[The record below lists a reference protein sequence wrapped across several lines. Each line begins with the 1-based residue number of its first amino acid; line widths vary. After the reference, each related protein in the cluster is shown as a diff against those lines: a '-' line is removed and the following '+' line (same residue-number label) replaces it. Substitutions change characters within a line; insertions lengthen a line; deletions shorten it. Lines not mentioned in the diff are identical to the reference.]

1 MIDSI
6 LDLRERFYKNGII
19 HKQTV
24 KLALD
29 HIKDGVPIIIV
40 DDFDRENEGDLMIAA
55 DKATVENIAFMC
67 RYGRGIMCLPVSGE
81 LLDKL
86 EIPMMVQNSTDP
98 LNTPFTVSVDA
109 KAGVTTGVS
118 AGDRLATIK
127 AMLSPL
133 SRPEDLTRPGHLF
146 PLRAR
151 DRLLLERRGHTEV
164 SVVLTKILDMTPLAV
179 ISEIMNFDGSMS
191 RLGDLDILATRHNLQ
206 MVSIEDICEELNIGK
221 NSNKSVQQLGA

>member
-6 LDLRERFYKNGII
+6 LNLRARYYSGARIR
-19 HKQTV
+19 KQNV
-24 KLALD
+24 KWALD
-29 HIKDGVPIIIV
+29 DIIAGTPIIIV
-40 DDFDRENEGDLMIAA
+40 DDFNRENEGDLMIAA
-55 DKATVENIAFMC
+55 EKATVENVAFMC

-81 LLDKL
+81 LLDRL
-86 EIPMMVQNSTDP
+86 DIPMMVQNSTDP

-109 KAGVTTGVS
+109 KEGVTTGVS

-127 AMLSPL
+127 TMLNPL

-151 DRLLLERRGHTEV
+151 DKLLTERRGHTEA
-164 SVVLTKILDMTPLAV
+164 SVVLTKILDMMPLAV

-191 RLGDLDILATRHNLQ
+191 RLPDLDKLSFRHDLQ

-221 NSNKSVQQLGA
+221 DSNKSVQRLGA

>member
-6 LDLRERFYKNGII
+6 LNLRARYYSGARI
-19 HKQTV
+19 HK
-24 KLALD
+24 KNIRWALD

-86 EIPMMVQNSTDP
+86 DIPMMVQDSTDP

-127 AMLSPL
+127 TMLDPTSK
-133 SRPEDLTRPGHLF
+133 PEDLTRPGHLF

-179 ISEIMNFDGSMS
+179 ISEIMSFDGSMS
-191 RLGDLDILATRHNLQ
+191 RLPELDILSTRHNLQ
-206 MVSIEDICEELNIGK
+206 MISIEDICEELNIGK
-221 NSNKSVQQLGA
+221 NSNKSIQ

>member
-1 MIDSI
+1 MIYSI
-6 LDLRERFYKNGII
+6 LNLRARYYSGARI
-19 HKQTV
+19 HKKNV

-29 HIKDGVPIIIV
+29 DIKAGVPIIIV

-55 DKATVENIAFMC
+55 EKATIENIAFMC

-86 EIPMMVQNSTDP
+86 DIPMMVQNSTDP

-127 AMLSPL
+127 AMLDPTSN
-133 SRPEDLTRPGHLF
+133 PEDLTRPGHLF

-151 DRLLLERRGHTEV
+151 DRLLL
-164 SVVLTKILDMTPLAV
+164 
-179 ISEIMNFDGSMS
+179 
-191 RLGDLDILATRHNLQ
+191 
-206 MVSIEDICEELNIGK
+206 
-221 NSNKSVQQLGA
+221 

>member
-1 MIDSI
+1 MIYSI
-6 LDLRERFYKNGII
+6 LNLRARYYSGARI
-19 HKQTV
+19 HKKNV

-29 HIKDGVPIIIV
+29 DIKAGVPIIIV

-55 DKATVENIAFMC
+55 EKATIENIAFMC

-86 EIPMMVQNSTDP
+86 DIPMMVQNSTDP

-127 AMLSPL
+127 AMLDPTSN
-133 SRPEDLTRPGHLF
+133 PEDLTRPGHLF

-191 RLGDLDILATRHNLQ
+191 RLPELDILATRHNLQ

-221 NSNKSVQQLGA
+221 NSNKIIQ